1 MPKIPAHFSILSVL
15 LLTASHTK
23 GQEPHYAGVQ
33 SMNIWYNPSLKIDK
47 IVRAHIAVRSV
58 KYPNIISYTCKTLSL
73 EVPLVNKK
81 ETDYENSYFFSF
93 ALGICADNASENY
106 MNASTAM
113 LSLSYAL
120 PLSNG
125 GTYLALGFQGN
136 YSFNRVGNGYST
148 SLPDQFDKTG
158 AVYAARIKDPFESGY
173 SRGYFTPSAG
183 ISAFHS
189 GQQEQWYVGVS
200 VRNFTHPYTEW
211 NYSVR
216 LPSNFGIQGGY
227 TFPISN
233 STEISS
239 YANFSWQ
246 NNMNEHVIGARY
258 DRHFGDSTDNALSLG
273 VGYRFGNALVPQAG
287 IQIGRS
293 KLLFYYELVVSKF
306 PSANYHRKAYE
317 ISFTQDF

>member
-1 MPKIPAHFSILSVL
+1 
-15 LLTASHTK
+15 
-23 GQEPHYAGVQ
+23 
-33 SMNIWYNPSLKIDK
+33 MNIWYNPSLKIDK
-47 IVRAHIAVRSV
+47 IVRFNIGVRSV
-58 KYPNIISYTCKTLSL
+58 KYPNIISYTSKTLSL
-73 EVPLVNKK
+73 EVPLDNKK
-81 ETDYENSYFFSF
+81 ETDYENSDFFSF
-93 ALGICADNASENY
+93 ALGICADNASNNFL
-106 MNASTAM
+106 NASTAM

-136 YSFNRVGNGYST
+136 YSFNRVGNGYT
-148 SLPDQFDKTG
+148 SSFSDQFDKTG
-158 AVYAARIKDPFESGY
+158 ALYAALIKDPFESGY
-173 SRGYFTPSAG
+173 NRGYFTPGAG
-183 ISAFHS
+183 VSVFHHEE
-189 GQQEQWYVGVS
+189 QKQWYIGAS

-233 STEISS
+233 STEISG
-239 YANFSWQ
+239 YGNFTWQ
-246 NNMNEHVIGARY
+246 TNMNEHIIGACY
-258 DRHFGDSTDNALSLG
+258 VRHFGDSTDNAFSLG

-287 IQIGRS
+287 FQIGRS
-293 KLLFYYELVVSKF
+293 KLLFHYELTVPKF